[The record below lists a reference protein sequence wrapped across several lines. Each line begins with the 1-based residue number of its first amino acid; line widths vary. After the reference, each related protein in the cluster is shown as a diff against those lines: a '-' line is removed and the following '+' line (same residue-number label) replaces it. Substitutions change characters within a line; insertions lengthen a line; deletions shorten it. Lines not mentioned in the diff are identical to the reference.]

1 MRPETHIVLIS
12 TNAGQ
17 AMGGEA
23 IKVYQFFLE
32 LVKVHPRVT
41 LITHGRCRDQLWHL
55 LEDHDIRLIDDDAIM
70 LFLWRSR
77 ILRFLTGLYFH
88 LQVRR
93 LVPAICAPGD
103 GTILHYV
110 CPISPVDLR
119 LPPPS
124 YHAVLGPLNGNLGYP
139 PAFAARE
146 GLKTRMAH
154 WLQAPLQHVL
164 RRLSGEKRRFRK
176 ILVSGYQRTRVS
188 LKRAGARDMQMVDMV
203 DSGIQQDLLQA
214 PPLVHQ
220 GRNPRFLCSGRFV
233 DYKGI
238 DLAIRAMAQAP
249 GDTVLDV
256 FGDGA
261 MAGPWKALAAELRVT
276 DRVTFCGW
284 CAHDELM
291 QRMRDYR
298 AYLFPTLAEANG
310 IVMQEAM
317 AIGLPVIT
325 LRWGG
330 PEGLADDSAAV
341 MVDPVDQDH
350 VVRELAAAVTRLA
363 GDPEAANDLARNAR
377 RIAEERFAWERVCA
391 DWTRQYSEA

>member
-1 MRPETHIVLIS
+1 
-12 TNAGQ
+12 
-17 AMGGEA
+17 MGGEA

-32 LVKVHPRVT
+32 LVRRHPRVT
-41 LITHGRCRDQLWHL
+41 LITHGRCRDQLCHL
-55 LEDHDIRLIDDDAIM
+55 LDDHDIRLIDDDAIM

-77 ILRFLTGLYFH
+77 VLRFLTGLYFH

-93 LVPAICAPGD
+93 LVRTVCEPGG
-103 GTILHYV
+103 GTVLHYV

-119 LPPPS
+119 FPPPG
-124 YHAVLGPLNGNLGYP
+124 YRAVLGPLNGNLGYP

-154 WLQAPLQHVL
+154 WLQGPLQHVL
-164 RRLSGEKRRFRK
+164 RWVSGEKRRFRK
-176 ILVSGYQRTRVS
+176 ILVSGYQRTRIS
-188 LKRAGARDMQMVDMV
+188 LRRAGARDAQMADVV
-203 DSGIQQDLLQA
+203 DSGIQQDLLQT
-214 PPLVHQ
+214 PPIVHQ

-238 DLAIRAMAQAP
+238 DLAIRAIAQAP
-249 GDTVLDV
+249 EDATLDV

-261 MAGPWKALAAELRVT
+261 MAEPWRGLAAELGVA

-291 QRMRDYR
+291 RRMRDYR

-325 LRWGG
+325 LCWGG

-341 MVDPVDQDH
+341 LIAPMDQDH
-350 VVRELAAAVTRLA
+350 VVRELAGAITRLV
-363 GDPEAANDLARNAR
+363 GDPGAANDLARAAR

-391 DWTRQYSEA
+391 DWTRHYNSD